1 MDHHSREKR
10 RRSPARRSSETKHWS
25 GIPSGSAW
33 PPISAALRHLNRSA
47 PATQHG
53 GAVIM
58 VVHVMGMTVK
68 GLKQVLLQPM
78 RVAVVRDRL
87 RVALKRLDA

>member
-1 MDHHSREKR
+1 
-10 RRSPARRSSETKHWS
+10 
-25 GIPSGSAW
+25 
-33 PPISAALRHLNRSA
+33 
-47 PATQHG
+47 
-53 GAVIM
+53 M

-87 RVALKRLDA
+87 RIALKRLDG